1 MEPGTARPPTS
12 AVYLRCYPR
21 DDWAVE
27 TLRRTLEAQALT
39 LGLSP
44 YVYIDNG
51 VSSRQAPPRLADLMA
66 GVATGAIRVVLV
78 PGPWVFGLDDAA
90 ARRVVETLTRHGC
103 RIVELPSRAGCVRPG
118 QGPLPVAPRHPGRAR
133 PQALGPTG
141 NRGAPE
147 AIPQVTG
154 SDTVPTRVGNGP
166 LTAGAGCGDRRR
178 TT

>member
-1 MEPGTARPPTS
+1 MEPTVARPPTS

-27 TLRRTLEAQALT
+27 TLRRTLEAQALV

-51 VSSRQAPPRLADLMA
+51 ISSRQMPPRLADLMA
-66 GVATGAIRVVLV
+66 GVASGAIDVVLI
-78 PGPWVFGLDDAA
+78 PGPWVFGLDDAT
-90 ARRVVETLTRHGC
+90 ARRVVEALTRHGC
-103 RIVELPSRAGCVRPG
+103 RIIELPSARGARREQGTAVR
-118 QGPLPVAPRHPGRAR
+118 RRSGRAS
-133 PQALGPTG
+133 PQMVGAVPRMGLLGAG
-141 NRGAPE
+141 
-147 AIPQVTG
+147 PQVTG
-154 SDTVPTRVGNGP
+154 SDTVPTRVRNGP